1 MKCRED
7 FELVTQ
13 VEGAQRAAE
22 AAGQGNA
29 ELATRVNGQVLARS
43 GSECSNFSGE
53 RLSPHKISYK
63 FVSSHE

>member
-1 MKCRED
+1 MVRKCGKD

-29 ELATRVNGQVLARS
+29 ELVTRVNGQVLS
-43 GSECSNFSGE
+43 
-53 RLSPHKISYK
+53 
-63 FVSSHE
+63 